1 MTLGDLLDELR
12 RNILRDISDQI
23 AGTSDSLWS
32 DDTLL
37 RYIKDGERRFA
48 RQTLCLRDSTTPAI
62 TQVRLKTGVMTY
74 PLHKSVLAVLSAKW
88 NTDTFDIQRSGH
100 ALLSQVTPAEFLT
113 YDPSLG
119 FNVQPGRPVAF
130 YTDETTIFAG
140 SGRVTLSAYPVPS
153 AAENNT
159 ILYLRTIRNPTT
171 TYTIDTLNDDSEIP
185 EDYQLDCLEWA
196 AYRALRHYDADVGAS
211 APSEHHKAAFDE
223 AVLNAR
229 KELKRTMFASMTLRY
244 GQNGFSYTP

>member
-1 MTLGDLLDELR
+1 MTLGDLIDELR

-23 AGTSDSLWS
+23 AGDSDSLWS

-48 RQTLCLRDSTTPAI
+48 RQTLCLRDSITPAI
-62 TQVRLKTGVMTY
+62 TQIRLKTGVMIY

-100 ALLSQVTPAEFLT
+100 ALLGQTTPAEFLT

-119 FNVQPGRPVAF
+119 FNTQPGRPIAF
-130 YTDETTIFAG
+130 YTDETTVFAG
-140 SGRVTLSAYPVPS
+140 AGRVTLSAYPVPS
-153 AAENNT
+153 VLENNT

-171 TYTIDTLNDDSEIP
+171 EYTTNNLDAESEIP
-185 EDYQLDCLEWA
+185 EDYQLDCLDWA
-196 AYRALRHYDADVGAS
+196 AHRALRHFDADAGAA
-211 APSEHHKAAFDE
+211 APADYHSAAFDK

-229 KELKRTMFASMTLRY
+229 KELKRTMFANVAFKY
-244 GQNGFSYTP
+244 GQNGFSYVS